1 MVTSP
6 RRRIAVAGASCA
18 LMAMTSACGGPGVPD
33 GVAGTDWRLVAV
45 TRPDGV
51 LDVRSVGARLTV
63 TGESAR
69 WFDGVNHCDGTV
81 RPAGA
86 GLAFQAGPCTAAGYA
101 GPPDSPVA
109 YAREAFRMLT
119 SGAEV
124 QARPE
129 HGSLL
134 LIAGDRQLRFTS

>member
-1 MVTSP
+1 MV
-6 RRRIAVAGASCA
+6 RRCTAWMAAAALAGS
-18 LMAMTSACGGPGVPD
+18 AMTASACGAAGLPEGVS
-33 GVAGTDWRLVAV
+33 GTDWRLIAV
-45 TRPDGV
+45 TRPDGIV
-51 LDVRSVGARLTV
+51 DVRSVGARLTV
-63 TGESAR
+63 TGEKAR

-109 YAREAFRMLT
+109 YAREAFLALT
-119 SGAEV
+119 SGGEV

-129 HGSLL
+129 HGTLL
-134 LIAGDRQLRFTS
+134 LVAGDRQLRFAA